1 MLRSTKI
8 LIHDERSDSPE
19 FLLELL
25 AHRGYKAGFA
35 KNTAEITAMLLNGQY
50 NVVLTNGKYHTLNTD
65 HHAWLKSSSVFIIGI
80 TDSHTQAQD
89 LHADVYLQRPF
100 LISEFWRALET
111 PHPLCEE

>member
-8 LIHDERSDSPE
+8 LIHDERPDTPE
-19 FLLELL
+19 FLLKLL
-25 AHRGYKAGFA
+25 AHRGYKTSFA
-35 KNTAEITAMLLNGQY
+35 KNPAEIIAMLLNGQY
-50 NVVLTNGKYHTLNTD
+50 NVVLTNGKYHTLSND

-80 TDSHTQAQD
+80 TDSHTQAQH

-111 PHPLCEE
+111 QHQLCEE

>member
-35 KNTAEITAMLLNGQY
+35 KNPAEITAMLLNGQY

-80 TDSHTQAQD
+80 TVSHTQAQD
-89 LHADVYLQRPF
+89 LRADVYLQRPF
-100 LISEFWRALET
+100 LISELWQALET
-111 PHPLCEE
+111 QHQLCEK